1 MVHRLQSIRSINYRY
16 SWSQLVMCIKNTSPQ
31 HQFVP
36 FQPFHHHGREQRSVK
51 GPQGQECRPAQSW
64 NGLHDHQQEAR
75 TVGAII
81 RKWKKY
87 QMKICC
93 PQSGAPYKTLPH
105 DVRSIMRIV
114 DWPKT
119 TQVELCMITRHFRP
133 QAARTPLATHYA
145 VIDWYLAWP
154 TSSPCSSRHMCS
166 PVLTFFS
173 MKI

>member
-1 MVHRLQSIRSINYRY
+1 
-16 SWSQLVMCIKNTSPQ
+16 MCIKNTSPQ

-75 TVGAII
+75 TFGAII

-119 TQVELCMITRHFRP
+119 TQVELCMITKRCCDQMKPKFSLCHDLHAHIGIAVSLPLP
-133 QAARTPLATHYA
+133 QLRTQ
-145 VIDWYLAWP
+145 
-154 TSSPCSSRHMCS
+154 
-166 PVLTFFS
+166 FFS
-173 MKI
+173 LAFNLE